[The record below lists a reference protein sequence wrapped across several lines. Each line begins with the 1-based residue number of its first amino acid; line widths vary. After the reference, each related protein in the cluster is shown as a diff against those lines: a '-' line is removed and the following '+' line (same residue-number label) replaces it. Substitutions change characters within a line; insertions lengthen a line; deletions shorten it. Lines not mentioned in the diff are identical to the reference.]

1 MPMGEPHKHYIPAAG
16 HNLLLPL
23 YDPLLRLL
31 GRQEQTHGRLIE
43 LAGIRPGLGVLE
55 IGCGTGAL
63 AVLVKQRCPET
74 RVVGLDPDPKALD
87 RARTKAERAGLE
99 IEWEQGFADALPF
112 AGASFDRV
120 LSSLMLHHLT
130 MSEKQRALAEVRR
143 VLVPGGT
150 LHVLDFGRPA
160 GALDRTLTFLIH
172 HGERMA
178 DNLEGRL
185 PELMRGAGLAE
196 VCELDSVRTAFGRL
210 TLFAARRE

>member
-1 MPMGEPHKHYIPAAG
+1 MSMGKLHKHYIPAAG
-16 HNLLLPL
+16 HNFLLPL

-31 GRQEQTHGRLIE
+31 GRQERTHGRLVE
-43 LAGIRPGLGVLE
+43 LADIRTGQSVLE

-63 AVLVKQRCPET
+63 AVLVKRRYPET
-74 RVVGLDPDPKALD
+74 RIVGLDPDPKALD
-87 RARTKAERAGLE
+87 RARTKAERAGLK
-99 IEWEQGFADALPF
+99 IEWQQGFADTLPF
-112 AGASFDRV
+112 ADGSFDRV

-130 MSEKQRALAEVRR
+130 MSEKQRALDEVRR

-150 LHVLDFGRPA
+150 LHVLDFGRPG

-196 VCELDSVRTAFGRL
+196 VCEFESVRTAFGRL
-210 TLFAARRE
+210 SLFAARRE